1 MSIGLYALLAEHH
14 YDSFAA
20 PDDPQEMHVPD
31 EVRHLGM
38 AARCAPQG
46 ERAAGCLFAGAAR
59 PSLTPHVLSYVVPA
73 GGSLD
78 FAASLCEQAGTRV
91 PETQRLA
98 WAADGG
104 RLGPRCLKF
113 LAGLVAREQPIVL
126 LPADLPLGAG
136 LNRRDLVDLPQTSAF
151 LPAEA
156 ARGGGSSMVGHP
168 VVLVTGDVRGGRV
181 FAVGVVKD
189 PALLNDVGFTCLRDG
204 EHRLLVPCQ
213 LIAAFED
220 VGESADERAAY
231 LARTVPGVVTAADDS
246 LHAALPPPFALWAS
260 NEELTGCL
268 LDPMLATSALS
279 ASLDVSL
286 VPQRVLCL
294 ARMAIASPEFLGFLP
309 FAGPVG
315 QCLAANFAAARAP
328 LPAPLRSHA
337 RKHTTAALLE
347 HVARRTAS
355 RDYAHPGLCASLQRL
370 QLPK

>member
-1 MSIGLYALLAEHH
+1 MIKLYALLAEHH

-20 PDDPQEMHVPD
+20 PDDAPDAAIPD
-31 EVRHLGM
+31 EVAHLGL

-73 GGSLD
+73 GSSLD

-91 PETQRLA
+91 PEAQRLA

-104 RLGPRCLKF
+104 RLGPRSLKF
-113 LAGLVAREQPIVL
+113 LAGLVAREQPVVL

-136 LNRRDLVDLPQTSAF
+136 VNRRDLVDLPQTGAF
-151 LPAEA
+151 LTANLP
-156 ARGGGSSMVGHP
+156 GSMVGHI
-168 VVLVTGDVRGGRV
+168 VVLVTGDLRGGRI

-189 PALLNDVGFTCLRDG
+189 PALLNDVGFTCLRDS

-220 VGESADERAAY
+220 VAEPADQRAAY
-231 LARTVPGVVTAADDS
+231 LARTVPGVVSAADDRV
-246 LHAALPPPFALWAS
+246 HAGLPPPFALWAS
-260 NEELTGCL
+260 NEEVTGCL
-268 LDPMLATSALS
+268 LDPMLAAAALS
-279 ASLDVSL
+279 ADVDVSL
-286 VPQRVLCL
+286 VPQRVLYL

-315 QCLAANFAAARAP
+315 QCLAANFAAARTP
-328 LPAPLRSHA
+328 LPAPLRCHA
-337 RKHTTAALLE
+337 RRHTTAALLE
-347 HVARRTAS
+347 HVARRTAA
-355 RDYAHPGLCASLQRL
+355 RDYTHPGLCASLERL
-370 QLPK
+370 RLPK